1 MPGYQSYRPTTAVE
15 DSKNK
20 SWQDAL
26 QAASMAALAKG
37 ADTQTM
43 LGFAL
48 GKFLSNYLNRGAEN
62 SQREKDRR
70 IFQGQQ
76 MSNNIGAMGQQSTAD
91 IANQLAH
98 PSESSSTEFKLP
110 PATGLLGGSNNSPYT
125 DSGNWSDR
133 VNVLDIFK
141 PKY

>member
-1 MPGYQSYRPTTAVE
+1 MPGYQNYRPTTAVE

-26 QAASMAALAKG
+26 QTASLAALAKG

-62 SQREKDRR
+62 RQREKDRQ

-91 IANQLAH
+91 IVNQLAH
-98 PSESSSTEFKLP
+98 PSESSNTEFKLP
-110 PATGLLGGSNNSPYT
+110 PVTGLLGGSNNSPST

-133 VNVLDIFK
+133 VNVLEVFK